1 MNLENNGRARVLCLH
16 AAAKRLQ
23 IPERTLRYRA
33 SRGRI
38 EGAFKQGKLWKFP
51 LTALESGPGKRVLA
65 IGLVVVSVWYLPH
78 SQLVDAPCVA
88 GGAPASAEIVR

>member
-1 MNLENNGRARVLCLH
+1 MDVQINGRSRVLSLH

-38 EGAFKQGKLWKFP
+38 PGAFKQGKLWKFHMP
-51 LTALESGPGKRVLA
+51 LWSTQDTGS
-65 IGLVVVSVWYLPH
+65 
-78 SQLVDAPCVA
+78 SQKLRGD
-88 GGAPASAEIVR
+88 GIREDN

>member
-1 MNLENNGRARVLCLH
+1 MNLEMIHRGRVLCLH

-38 EGAFKQGKLWKFP
+38 QGAFKQGKLWKFP
-51 LTALESGPGKRVLA
+51 VAALETSE
-65 IGLVVVSVWYLPH
+65 YLPT
-78 SQLVDAPCVA
+78 A
-88 GGAPASAEIVR
+88 GRYVCI

>member
-1 MNLENNGRARVLCLH
+1 MDLQIVSRGRILCLH

-38 EGAFKQGKLWKFP
+38 QGAFKQGKLWKFP
-51 LTALESGPGKRVLA
+51 ADALESATPNPSGDGGGLPGVPEWR
-65 IGLVVVSVWYLPH
+65 
-78 SQLVDAPCVA
+78 SQFPKWHN
-88 GGAPASAEIVR
+88 